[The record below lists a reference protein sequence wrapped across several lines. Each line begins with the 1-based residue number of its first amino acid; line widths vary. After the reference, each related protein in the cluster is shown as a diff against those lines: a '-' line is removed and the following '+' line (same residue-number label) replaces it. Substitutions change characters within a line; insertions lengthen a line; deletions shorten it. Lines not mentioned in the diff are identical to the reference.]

1 MRGHVAMMLEEIEV
15 APGELFEVMRLAGAP
30 ARRTRIKRAALGFDA
45 QVKPVRVDVDV
56 EVGSDDVPGRFQPKA
71 NRENLVSVHAPML
84 PCSDLFPYD
93 SARNHSSDMRESLQ
107 EA

>member
-45 QVKPVRVDVDV
+45 QVKPVRQDV
-56 EVGSDDVPGRFQPKA
+56 EIKRLRHDFPGRRKPQTQGK
-71 NRENLVSVHAPML
+71 ELVGVHARKLNCATSKSICRIEEPIFR
-84 PCSDLFPYD
+84 CS
-93 SARNHSSDMRESLQ
+93 
-107 EA
+107 